1 MLETDL
7 IIKRETINANKIDK
21 INKNFGS
28 DFYGLSKLNVNSLSK
43 KMANHSKICLSS
55 TMDILCIDQIKL
67 DSFFSNLQF
76 YVKRYNFPVKTEIN
90 MLRKNSVCEGRY
102 YF

>member
-67 DSFFSNLQF
+67 DSFFFKSS
-76 YVKRYNFPVKTEIN
+76 I
-90 MLRKNSVCEGRY
+90 LRKKVQFSRKD
-102 YF
+102 